1 MDRKGR
7 YSIIREI
14 ETVIL
19 FRPVSIRRTFVNTIE
34 RESKEWWIIFLC
46 TWYIYIDRKSLAA
59 IVIYSIRILDYSNI
73 IIFCTDTEV

>member
-34 RESKEWWIIFLC
+34 RESKE
-46 TWYIYIDRKSLAA
+46 
-59 IVIYSIRILDYSNI
+59 
-73 IIFCTDTEV
+73 